1 MQFFNPFWNAMM
13 WGGIG
18 GVVGALYSLHWHVA
32 IRQDFKKYYSMSYI
46 VQPIM
51 GLILGE
57 LVESSLKQSLIIF
70 DHNWL
75 RFFERPI
82 VVVFVLLTVFSM
94 AMPLIGGYRA
104 RLRAKMPPSADIPGD

>member
-1 MQFFNPFWNAMM
+1 VIAGFGGFFLKRYGFSAAP
-13 WGGIG
+13 I
-18 GVVGALYSLHWHVA
+18 
-32 IRQDFKKYYSMSYI
+32 
-46 VQPIM
+46 IM

-104 RLRAKMPPSADIPGD
+104 QLRAKPPPSADIPGD

>member
-1 MQFFNPFWNAMM
+1 
-13 WGGIG
+13 
-18 GVVGALYSLHWHVA
+18 
-32 IRQDFKKYYSMSYI
+32 
-46 VQPIM
+46 M

-82 VVVFVLLTVFSM
+82 VVLFVLLTAVSV
-94 AMPLIGGYRA
+94 ALPAIAGYRA
-104 RLRAKMPPSADIPGD
+104 RLRARLPASADIPGD